1 MTTSYETDTAATGS
15 TTPTYNAEGHQVWN
29 PSVGIYH
36 EPAKDQ
42 RESYGGIVGAL
53 QDLQVEASGKAKS
66 YPNNFAGIIAA
77 IQDLQIIS
85 EGAPPV
91 FPGPG
96 PDGGQIIIDI
106 NGNPSWEI
114 ITPPRDGELWF
125 DTRQGRLFIA
135 IDEEWYQ
142 TNGADGIPIVTDN
155 PTPPDVDHPI
165 PGQFWWDSANNDLY
179 IHDGLFRLPDGEF
192 TEDGTLAGTDP
203 VWKLITDG
211 LADSFQTTR
220 TLPLGSVGPKIQ
232 ASNEPTII
240 TKPDP
245 TQFSVQSDYNVWLYG
260 ALLELDEYIT
270 NKGEVIVGVDPPAIP
285 VPGQL
290 WYDTESLELSI
301 WYEDDDRGQ
310 WVPTSTSYMFDDEI
324 ATVNARIDDEQRT
337 REQAI
342 HALQLLVD
350 SINGQDDAALQN
362 VSDRITSL
370 AATVASLPTYD
381 LTPYATVST
390 VTAQIDDLQ
399 ADINSIAA
407 DLAALPAYANQG
419 ELDMVTAQLA
429 TKASKAEVE
438 AVEDAIPDVSGFVTA
453 ADITNAISNITTDFL
468 PRTGG
473 VLTGSFTLNKTDI
486 SLPGLDFSSSP
497 ISSRDAFK
505 FQTMSPTGSYQA
517 QFGTTTNFWEY
528 AWQFDSNEDFCWIY
542 NDSNKV
548 FSITKDGPACSS
560 LVLGDFTANND
571 NGRVLTNKIDVR
583 ERLNTYQA
591 AFEQMRQGVSN
602 ATDFDS
608 LKANILSALAS
619 V

>member
-1 MTTSYETDTAATGS
+1 MTTSYETGTQSASGQPNYD
-15 TTPTYNAEGHQVWN
+15 AEGHQVWN

-36 EPAKDQ
+36 KPAANQ

-53 QDLQVEASGKAKS
+53 QDIIASETGLAKA
-66 YPNNFAGIIAA
+66 YPHNFAGIIAA
-77 IQDLQIIS
+77 IQDLQFS
-85 EGAPPV
+85 QSKPPV
-91 FPGPG
+91 HPGPG
-96 PDGGQIIIDI
+96 PEGGQIIIDI

-114 ITPPRDGELWF
+114 IVPPEDGTLWF
-125 DTRQGRLFIA
+125 DTRQGRLFVA

-142 TNGADGIPIVTDN
+142 TNGADGLPIVTNDSAV
-155 PTPPDVDHPI
+155 PEVDHPV
-165 PGQFWWDSANNDLY
+165 PGQFWWDASANDLY
-179 IHDGLFRLPDGEF
+179 IFDGIFSLPGGGFTDDGA
-192 TEDGTLAGTDP
+192 LAGATP

-211 LADSFQTTR
+211 LADAFQTTR
-220 TLPLGSVGPKIQ
+220 TLPLGSIGPKIRD
-232 ASNEPTII
+232 AIEPEII

-245 TQFSVQSDYNVWLYG
+245 TDFLVQSDYNEWLFQ
-260 ALLELDEYIT
+260 ALLQLDAELAT
-270 NKGEVIVGVDPPAIP
+270 KGNVIVGEEPPPLP
-285 VPGQL
+285 VPGML
-290 WYDTESLELSI
+290 WYDTATLELSL

-310 WVPTSTSYMFDDEI
+310 WVPTSTSYMFDDDI

-350 SINGQDDAALQN
+350 SINGQDDTALQN

-381 LTPYATVST
+381 LTPYATVNTLNTQLDVIQS
-390 VTAQIDDLQ
+390 
-399 ADINSIAA
+399 DINSVAA
-407 DLAALPAYANQG
+407 DLAALPAYANEG
-419 ELDMVTAQLA
+419 ELDMVKAQLA
-429 TKASKAEVE
+429 TKATKAEVE
-438 AVEDAIPDVSGFVTA
+438 AVEETIPDVSEFVTA
-453 ADITNAISNITTDFL
+453 TDITNAIESITTNYL

-473 VLTGSFTLNKTDI
+473 VLTGSFTLNKSDI
-486 SLPGLDFSSSP
+486 SLPALDFSSSP
-497 ISSRDAFK
+497 TSSRNAFK
-505 FQTMSPTGSYQA
+505 LQTLSPSGSYQA

-528 AWQFDSNEDFCWIY
+528 AWQFDSEEDFCWIY

-548 FSITKDGPACSS
+548 FSITKDGPACST
-560 LVLGDFTANND
+560 LVLGDFTTNNN

-583 ERLNTYQA
+583 ERLNTYQT
-591 AFEQMRQGVSN
+591 AFQQMRQGISN

>member
-211 LADSFQTTR
+211 LADAFQTTR

-399 ADINSIAA
+399 ADINSVAA

>member
-1 MTTSYETDTAATGS
+1 VTTSYETDTAASSS

-36 EPAKDQ
+36 EPAKDL

-53 QDLQVEASGKAKS
+53 QDLEVASSGTAKS
-66 YPNNFAGIIAA
+66 YPHNFAGIIAA
-77 IQDLQIIS
+77 IQDLQIIADG
-85 EGAPPV
+85 EPPV
-91 FPGPG
+91 HPGPG

-155 PTPPDVDHPI
+155 ATAPDVDHPI

-179 IHDGLFRLPDGEF
+179 IHDGLYKLPGGNF
-192 TEDGTLAGTDP
+192 TDDPTLAGADP

-211 LADSFQTTR
+211 LADAFQTTR
-220 TLPLGSVGPKIQ
+220 TLPLGNIGPKIQ
-232 ASNEPTII
+232 ASNEPEII
-240 TKPDP
+240 SKPDP
-245 TQFSVQSDYNVWLYG
+245 TQFSVQADYNVWLYS
-260 ALLELDEYIT
+260 ALLELDEYIA
-270 NKGEVIVGVDPPAIP
+270 NKGEVVVGVDPPPIP
-285 VPGQL
+285 VDGQL
-290 WYDTESLELSI
+290 WYDTASLELSI

-390 VTAQIDDLQ
+390 VSAQVSDLQ
-399 ADINSIAA
+399 ADINSVAA

-419 ELDMVTAQLA
+419 EIDMVTAQLA

-438 AVEDAIPDVSGFVTA
+438 AVEDAIPDVSDFVTA
-453 ADITNAISNITTDFL
+453 SDITNAINNITTDYL

-505 FQTMSPTGSYQA
+505 FQTMSPSGSYQVE
-517 QFGTTTNFWEY
+517 FGTTANFWEY

-548 FSITKDGPACSS
+548 FSITKDGPACST
-560 LVLGDFTANND
+560 LVLGDFTANNN
-571 NGRVLTNKIDVR
+571 NGRVITNKIDVR